1 MPRSAPPDLE
11 LADGPR
17 MAGSAMIIGVHGR
30 GLARSQAESLGEQ
43 LAEAGADYQV
53 RYKIIDDLG
62 GTRSP
67 MHDDHV
73 AEHRG
78 EIGQLHS
85 MLRGSEIDVVIH
97 RGFDL
102 RGDVPDDLRIGA
114 VLARQNPYDV
124 LLASEELWLD
134 ELDETHRIGVVQLRA
149 RAQLLDYRPELQWD
163 LISGDAADWLTAMI
177 DGEIDAL
184 IAPGAP
190 IEQLGLQERVC
201 EIFPPELLVP
211 APGSGVLVCLV
222 RQEDEENLRRLR
234 ILHDT
239 DTLTEYAAEVSLVEA
254 LGGVWEQPIGALAR
268 LEDDLIRMAAMV
280 ANPDGSQILRDQYV
294 ADVDDAELAGEEFA
308 ALLLH
313 AGARELLDGTGEPEQ
328 ERPEFGGELPGR
340 EPEEDEYF
348 DFEDFVEIERSAGD
362 EEDLD

>member
-1 MPRSAPPDLE
+1 
-11 LADGPR
+11 
-17 MAGSAMIIGVHGR
+17 MIIGVHGR
-30 GLARSQAESLGEQ
+30 GLAQSQAESLGDQ
-43 LAEAGADYQV
+43 LAGFGADYEV
-53 RYKIIDDLG
+53 RYEIIDDLG

-85 MLRGSEIDVVIH
+85 MLRASEIDVVIH

-114 VLARQNPYDV
+114 VLPRQNPYDV
-124 LLASEELWLD
+124 LLASEEIWLD
-134 ELDETHRIGVVQLRA
+134 ELDDSHRVGVVQLRA

-177 DGEIDAL
+177 DGDIDAL

-222 RQEDEENLRRLR
+222 REQDEENLRRLR
-234 ILHDT
+234 LLHDN

-268 LEDDLIRMAAMV
+268 LEDDLIRMSAMV
-280 ANPDGSQILRDQYV
+280 ANPDGSRILRDQYV
-294 ADVDDAELAGEEFA
+294 ADVDDAEVAGEEFA

-313 AGARELLDGTGEPEQ
+313 AGARELLNVAGDADP
-328 ERPEFGGELPGR
+328 ERPEFGGELPGK
-340 EPEEDEYF
+340 PEEDEYF
-348 DFEDFVEIERSAGD
+348 DFEEFAELERSAG
-362 EEDLD
+362 EEDDLD